1 MRTGINFPLSSADRQ
16 HLEAIVSD
24 RNAPQKHVWRSRIV
38 LLSADGVGTNAIMDQ
53 VGASKTTVWRWHERF
68 MVEGVDGHLRDKTRP
83 PGWAPVAGDRV
94 EDVVRLTL
102 APPPHETTHRTARA
116 MSGAVGLS
124 VSTVQKIWKAYDLS
138 PHSLSP

>member
-38 LLSADGVGTNAIMDQ
+38 LLSADGAVR
-53 VGASKTTVWRWHERF
+53 ASKTTVWRWQERF
-68 MVEGVDGHLRDKTRP
+68 MAEGVDGHLRDKTRP